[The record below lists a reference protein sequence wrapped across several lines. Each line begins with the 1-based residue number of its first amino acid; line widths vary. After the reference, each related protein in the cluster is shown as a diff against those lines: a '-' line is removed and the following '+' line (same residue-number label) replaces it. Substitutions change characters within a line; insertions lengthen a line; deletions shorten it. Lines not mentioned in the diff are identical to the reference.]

1 MEAVSV
7 INNISDC
14 PGLKVQMISGKVEKF
29 EALKFELTSVNH
41 PLGKCCKAIPPPSKE
56 SSIIGGLLAKVYK
69 KSKPKLVEGY
79 QIFLSDRET
88 VNRYHKNF
96 FNIEGEALTFGT
108 ERIGYKVNL
117 FLQSY
122 IHSDYFFS
130 LQLLRLQIHKQ
141 TFLGTFKLS

>member
-1 MEAVSV
+1 MEAISV

-117 FLQSY
+117 FSQSY
-122 IHSDYFFS
+122 I
-130 LQLLRLQIHKQ
+130 QIIS
-141 TFLGTFKLS
+141 FLYSF